1 MRIRLHTASLLI
13 GATIF
18 PSFLIAESGNT
29 PKPMHPNIIVIMAD
43 DQGYGDLGSFG
54 STEIKTPHIDQLA
67 MEGRKFTSFMVASSL
82 CTPSRAALL
91 TGSYP
96 KRMSIHKGV
105 LFPHSEKGINPEEYT
120 IADHLK
126 AQGYATACIG
136 KWHLGHHP
144 ETLPMQLGFDLY
156 YGIPYSND
164 MNYPDNKGKPKGGPE
179 GMDILWKDPA
189 STLTKWNTPLMENEK
204 IIELPVDQRTITRRY
219 TDKAIE
225 FIESNRNRPFFVYL
239 PHSMPHI
246 PLYVPDDT
254 YDSDP
259 QKAYKL
265 VIEHLDAEV
274 GRLIEKLHQLDLSE
288 NTYVI
293 FTSDN
298 GPWLRFQHHGG
309 SAGPLRGGKF
319 TTYEGG
325 QRVPFILWGPG
336 RIRPGSET
344 SELVTTLDLLP
355 TIAGMIGTKL
365 PEDSD
370 IDGLDASD
378 LFTGKEDQSP
388 REEFLY
394 YGGSGRLEWI
404 RVGKWKLL
412 TVDPELKPAEQE
424 NLSERFLYDLSTDI
438 GEVNNLSMEYPEIVS
453 RLQNRMQELD
463 AEISEN
469 SRPMWFA
476 NDSEQRK

>member
-1 MRIRLHTASLLI
+1 MKIRYNPAFFLLGI
-13 GATIF
+13 LIL
-18 PSFLIAESGNT
+18 PSVLIATSANSPE
-29 PKPMHPNIIVIMAD
+29 PDRPNIILIMTD
-43 DQGYGDLGSFG
+43 DQGYGDLGSYG
-54 STEIKTPHIDQLA
+54 SLELQTPHIDQLSK
-67 MEGRKFTSFMVASSL
+67 EGRKFTSFMVASSL

-96 KRMSIHKGV
+96 KRLSIHEGV
-105 LFPHSEKGINPEEYT
+105 LFPYSKKGINPEEYT

-179 GMDILWKDPA
+179 GMDILWKDPE
-189 STLTKWNTPLMENEK
+189 STLTKWNTPLMENEN

-219 TDKAIE
+219 TDKAIA
-225 FIESNRNRPFFVYL
+225 FIESNRNQPFFVYL

-246 PLYVPDDT
+246 PIYIPDDI
-254 YDSDP
+254 YESDP
-259 QKAYKL
+259 RKVYQL
-265 VIEHLDAEV
+265 VIEHIDAEV
-274 GRLIEKLHQLDLSE
+274 GRLIEKLHQLELSE

-336 RIRPGSET
+336 RIPAGSET
-344 SELVTTLDLLP
+344 NELVTTMDLLP
-355 TIAGMIGTKL
+355 TIAAMIGTEL
-365 PEDSD
+365 PDGLD

-378 LFTGKEDQSP
+378 LFNGTVDQSP
-388 REEFLY
+388 RKEFLY
-394 YGGSGRLEWI
+394 YGGSGRLEGI

-412 TVDPELKPAEQE
+412 TVNPEVKPAERK
-424 NLSERFLYDLSTDI
+424 NHKERFLFDLSTDI
-438 GEVNNLSMEYPEIVS
+438 AEEHNLATEHPEVVS
-453 RLQNRMQELD
+453 RLHNRMQELD

-469 SRPMWFA
+469 SRPMW
-476 NDSEQRK
+476 NVSDSSP